1 MIIQQADGKIENSD
15 KRTERWTDGRVED
28 GIDDCGG
35 GGTFPGRWEWDD
47 ATLPSLLLLCGR
59 SGDKLQCLCRDD
71 WKRSVAGTPHFL
83 SNLIPI
89 LQHSV
94 RSRVQVS
101 CSLLFSLQ
109 ETAFA
114 VSIFSRHGASDLFD

>member
-47 ATLPSLLLLCGR
+47 ATLPSFPFLAPPPVWPVR
-59 SGDKLQCLCRDD
+59 RQIAMFVSG
-71 WKRSVAGTPHFL
+71 
-83 SNLIPI
+83 
-89 LQHSV
+89 
-94 RSRVQVS
+94 
-101 CSLLFSLQ
+101 
-109 ETAFA
+109 
-114 VSIFSRHGASDLFD
+114 